1 MSSYNKPHLRN
12 DSVPPFSLF
21 PSILTKLKTC
31 SHIFTKILILTGI
44 FTTLIWE
51 YHYLYTVHQFK
62 SFIETV
68 SVIMAALKA
77 MSCIRHVNRRF
88 FTKEWS
94 LWVFSRAQ
102 KAATCDRIHVNG
114 TFHRTMLTKQQ
125 IDRISFCFLLFEW
138 GRFIHPSWLWQFNY
152 SEEKNGDKGST
163 NR

>member
-31 SHIFTKILILTGI
+31 SHIFKKILNLTGI

-68 SVIMAALKA
+68 SVMMAADQRQCPVSDML
-77 MSCIRHVNRRF
+77 IGG
-88 FTKEWS
+88 S
-94 LWVFSRAQ
+94 L
-102 KAATCDRIHVNG
+102 
-114 TFHRTMLTKQQ
+114 
-125 IDRISFCFLLFEW
+125 
-138 GRFIHPSWLWQFNY
+138 P
-152 SEEKNGDKGST
+152 KNGHYGYFLEL
-163 NR
+163 NRLPHVTEYM